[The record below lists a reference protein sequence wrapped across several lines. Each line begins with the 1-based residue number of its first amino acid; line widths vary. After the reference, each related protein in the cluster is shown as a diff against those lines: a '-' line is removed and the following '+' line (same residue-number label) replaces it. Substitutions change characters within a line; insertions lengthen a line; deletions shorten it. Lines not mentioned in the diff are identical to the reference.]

1 MSIILVGIMTLVD
14 LIKLLENKLSYLLQ
28 QKSSANQVG
37 DVSNIVEIERQE
49 METQNLLSQLKQ
61 VQHAAE

>member
-1 MSIILVGIMTLVD
+1 MTLVD